1 MAGALFRLSI
11 DGKLYSFFAWFWGLF
26 CREFHPFPGM
36 RTGHRCL
43 WNVFKDISLLQRK
56 AYQVPKRLQ
65 VLMGDLEAE
74 AASRGRAED
83 RIC

>member
-1 MAGALFRLSI
+1 MDSSIVSLF
-11 DGKLYSFFAWFWGLF
+11 GFGGFF
-26 CREFHPFPGM
+26 CREFHPCPGM
-36 RTGHRCL
+36 RNDHRCL

-56 AYQVPKRLQ
+56 AYQVPKE

-74 AASRGRAED
+74 AASSGRTTEG